1 MDDAVISYFGYSF
14 FVYPVTNYLV
24 SAARPWKRW
33 KGALFAV
40 VFLAAVSCV
49 HILYENLNHGPNHY
63 QRLGI
68 PRGSSDSRIKQSYRQ
83 LSLKLH
89 PDKNKA
95 PSAAADFH
103 KITQAYNVLIDQQKR
118 SIYERLGDAG
128 VKASAGQAIDH
139 KYVVMQMLMYYGSSV
154 IFLFLMLFSEPSGDA
169 LSLSIFWLLCCLLVE
184 SVLLLE
190 EKPLPVWL
198 FQYHTAHDL
207 VSTLRRL
214 FPAVMNGGRCII
226 GAFNVD
232 KMGAR
237 VGILDSLNSTLQKVS
252 LTAGI
257 IAQEVIG
264 EEAAEA
270 TQDEGIMDLML
281 KAKEKPSSSV
291 SEGILKKA
299 EMLADPVKLKR
310 QQQQEGQHIL
320 VMLRNLALF
329 VGARYLLKNSIST
342 YAEHM

>member
-139 KYVVMQMLMYYGSSV
+139 KYVVMQVLMYYGSSV

-281 KAKEKPSSSV
+281 KAKENPSSSV

-299 EMLADPVKLKR
+299 EMLVDPVKLKR

-320 VMLRNLALF
+320 VVLRNLALF